1 MDEKRSLL
9 DEVVA
14 AINERYQGEFTEGDR
29 VIIGDL
35 LDRLLKVHNLCKIAR
50 SSDPQIFKD
59 SQFPRFFEE
68 TAQEAYME
76 STERFTKM
84 FEDKAKYMAIMNA
97 VGAAIYRECRNNTKV
112 K

>member
-1 MDEKRSLL
+1 MLL
-9 DEVVA
+9 TSRIRA
-14 AINERYQGEFTEGDR
+14 LINRTL
-29 VIIGDL
+29 IIRLPITCIGRLLRRFL
-35 LDRLLKVHNLCKIAR
+35 LDRLLKDAKLRKIAR
-50 SSDPQIFKD
+50 SSDPQVFKD
-59 SQFPRFFEE
+59 SHFPRFFEE

>member
-1 MDEKRSLL
+1 MEEKRSLL

-14 AINERYQGEFTEGDR
+14 AINERYQGDFTEGDR

-35 LDRLLKVHNLCKIAR
+35 LDRLLKDARLRKIAR

-76 STERFTKM
+76 STERYTKM
-84 FEDKAKYMAIMNA
+84 FEDRAKYIAIMNA
-97 VGAAIYRECRNNTKV
+97 VGSAIYRECRNAKQ
-112 K
+112 

>member
-1 MDEKRSLL
+1 MEEKRSLL

-14 AINERYQGEFTEGDR
+14 AINERYQGDFTEGDR

-35 LDRLLKVHNLCKIAR
+35 LDRLLKDARLRKIAR

-76 STERFTKM
+76 STERYTKM

-97 VGAAIYRECRNNTKV
+97 VCSAIYRECRNSK
-112 K
+112 

>member
-1 MDEKRSLL
+1 
-9 DEVVA
+9 
-14 AINERYQGEFTEGDR
+14 
-29 VIIGDL
+29 
-35 LDRLLKVHNLCKIAR
+35 
-50 SSDPQIFKD
+50 
-59 SQFPRFFEE
+59 
-68 TAQEAYME
+68 ME